1 MTQHVNAIYDKG
13 VLKPLEPLNLEEQE
27 LVSLSIDK
35 LGDNGSD
42 RSDDGSTFFEILDEV
57 GLIGCVKGAPSDLS
71 TNPKYMEGFGKSG
84 K

>member
-13 VLKPLEPLNLEEQE
+13 VLKPLEPLNLKAQE

-35 LGDNGSD
+35 VPDNGRALSEE
-42 RSDDGSTFFEILDEV
+42 GATFFEVLNEV
-57 GLIGCVKGAPSDLS
+57 GLIGCVKGGPPDLS
-71 TNPKYMEGFGKSG
+71 TNPKHMEGFGKSG